1 MGVVDQYDVTDRIV
15 IANRIVIESIRPS
28 TPNGYP
34 AKAVV
39 GRPVTVSADVFRDG
53 HDIMAARVRW
63 RSRNGTKGKWSTARM
78 HPLGNDRF
86 EAVIEPAQLGPHEF
100 LIEGW
105 TDRIATWR
113 HEVSVKLAAGQV
125 VDLELEEGARL
136 LEEAATR
143 VERADRARLATAVES
158 LRNATAPAES
168 RLSGALDPVLVALL
182 DELPD
187 PADLAQSGL
196 MPLWV
201 DRERAAYGA
210 WYELFPRSYARP
222 EEGKNGLAGAA
233 ERLPA
238 VANMGFDVVYVPPVH
253 PIGRAFRKGRNN
265 TLDPGPDDPG
275 SPWAIGAAGSPE
287 QGGGGHLAL
296 HPELGTFADFDH
308 FVARARSLDMEVAL
322 DYALQ
327 CSPDHPWVSEHP
339 EWFHHRPDG
348 TIKYAEN
355 PPKKYQDIYPLNM
368 WPADDGDRRAL
379 WEACREIL
387 EFWIGHGVRIFRV
400 DNPHTKPFAF
410 WEWVI
415 REIQSAHPDSVFLAE
430 AFTRPK
436 LMARLAEVG
445 FSQSY
450 TYFTWR
456 NTKAELTEYLTEVAL
471 GPKADYMRPNF
482 WPNTPDILSGVLRHG
497 GPGAFRLRLVLAA
510 CMVPS
515 YGIYSGYELVE
526 NQPMSNANEEYYES
540 EKYEIKQRDFS
551 QPGSLA
557 PFVAR
562 LNDIRRRH
570 PAFASLGNVAFHHSN
585 NDQILCWSKVDR
597 EQGDVMLM
605 VVNLDPYRTHEDTLS
620 LDLPALGFDWNDT
633 YEAFDELTGM
643 TFIWTGDHP
652 YVRLDP
658 GLPAHVLHL
667 RRPGRAL
674 S

>member
-1 MGVVDQYDVTDRIV
+1 VVDQYDVTDRIV
-15 IANRIVIESIRPS
+15 IEAIRPS

-39 GRPVTVSADVFRDG
+39 GRPVRVGADVFRDG

-63 RSRNGTKGKWSTARM
+63 RSRNGAKGKWSATLM
-78 HPLGNDRF
+78 QPLGNDRF

-100 LIEGW
+100 VVEGW

-113 HEVSVKLAAGQV
+113 HEVSVKLAAGQM
-125 VDLELEEGARL
+125 VDVELEEGARL
-136 LEEAATR
+136 LEEAAAR
-143 VERADRARLATAVES
+143 VERPDRARLDVAVES
-158 LRNATAPAES
+158 LRNTAAPAES
-168 RLSGALDPVLVALL
+168 RLSGALDPALVALL

-187 PADLAQSGL
+187 PADLAKAEP

-201 DRERAAYGA
+201 DRERAACGA
-210 WYELFPRSYARP
+210 WYELFPRSY
-222 EEGKNGLAGAA
+222 GGLAGAA

-238 VANMGFDVVYVPPVH
+238 VANMGFDVVYVPPVS

-275 SPWAIGAAGSPE
+275 SPWAIGAAE
-287 QGGGGHLAL
+287 GGHTAL
-296 HPELGTFADFDH
+296 HPDLGTFADFDT
-308 FVARARSLDMEVAL
+308 FVARARSLGMEVAL

-327 CSPDHPWVSEHP
+327 CSPDHPWVTEHP

-368 WPADDGDRRAL
+368 WPAPGPGVSPEKAAADRQAL
-379 WEACREIL
+379 WQACKEIL
-387 EFWIGHGVRIFRV
+387 DFWIGHGVRIFRV

-410 WEWVI
+410 WQWVI
-415 REIQSAHPDSVFLAE
+415 AEIRSAHPDIVFLAE

-482 WPNTPDILSGVLRHG
+482 WPNTPDILSGVLRQG

-515 YGIYSGYELVE
+515 YGIYSGYELCE
-526 NQPMSNANEEYYES
+526 NQPMSDANEEYFES
-540 EKYEIKQRDFS
+540 EKYEIKHRDFS
-551 QPGSLA
+551 QPGSLV

-562 LNDIRRRH
+562 INDIRRRH
-570 PAFASLGNVAFHHSN
+570 PAFADLSNVQFHYSN

-597 EQGDVMLM
+597 AADDVMLM
-605 VVNLDPYRTHEDTLS
+605 IVNLDPHQTHEDTLG
-620 LDLPALGFDWNDT
+620 LDLPALGFDWNET
-633 YEAFDELTGM
+633 FEAFDELTGM
-643 TFIWTGDHP
+643 TFIWTGANP

-667 RRPGRAL
+667 RRPGRGV